1 MPRGRIKKCS
11 LAKAALRLWL
21 LSVNADAYVH
31 VSNRQSCTDIL
42 PNIVLFH
49 DPRNGWR
56 AVGRFR
62 TVDETLAAIKLNK
75 QKATLCQLYECEQ
88 EDEIIEMLCRLSPIQ
103 IP

>member
-11 LAKAALRLWL
+11 LAEAALKLWL

-49 DPRNGWR
+49 HSRKGWF

-75 QKATLCQLYECEQ
+75 QKATLCQLHDCER
-88 EDEIIEMLCRLSPIQ
+88 EDEVIEMLFRLSPIQ